1 MGYSTIPVTTSSKPD
16 KAERDDLIAAVN
28 ERGLDLINV
37 DIYTDGNYKTS
48 GFTVKKHSDLLSM
61 CVDGDLGGWEA
72 DTDIRR
78 AMTGVGMAGLV
89 NLVDLAAWHY
99 WNGTDFVL
107 IEYSNIWTLAGI
119 ASYSHP
125 EEPPLLH
132 IDVPNQ
138 FATLLSQLNWPASK
152 VVNRVWGYPPRAD
165 DPWVGYATGCYYHGT
180 TTLGAATVAAH
191 IEDSIQ
197 HLTAMSG
204 SDNTLGWH
212 GQGSEPFNAYCQTR
226 VDVAID
232 TDSTRDEAVAAW
244 WTADSLTKAKLLIQE
259 NCFHGLYGAFYNGTD
274 DTDGKFLDVD
284 VYVNSH
290 KVGSM
295 TLGEA
300 AGKKTYFDVD
310 PSYLNY
316 SGDTTISLRMA
327 SPIPGPDVPFSP
339 PAELWFADFSPAGG
353 TVAGVTG
360 ALPSAKLFY
369 GRAYEYYTYEFS
381 PVDFAA
387 GDFA

>member
-1 MGYSTIPVTTSSKPD
+1 
-16 KAERDDLIAAVN
+16 
-28 ERGLDLINV
+28 V
-37 DIYTDGNYKTS
+37 DIYTDGNVKTS

-61 CVDGDLGGWEA
+61 CVDGDLGGWDA

-78 AMTGVGMAGLV
+78 AMTGVETAGFV

-138 FATLLSQLNWPASK
+138 FATLLSMLNWPASI
-152 VVNRVWGYPPRAD
+152 NTGGWH
-165 DPWVGYATGCYYHGT
+165 GYATGCYYYSAG
-180 TTLGAATVAAH
+180 GSSK
-191 IEDSIQ
+191 EDGIQ
-197 HLTAMSG
+197 HLAPASG
-204 SDNTLGWH
+204 SENILGWH
-212 GQGSEPFNAYCQTR
+212 GQGSPPYVCWCQTR
-226 VDVAID
+226 VDVDID

-244 WTADSLTKAKLLIQE
+244 WTAASLTNVKLCITE
-259 NCFHGLYGAFYNGTD
+259 NYAHGLYNMAYDSGNPDAGH
-274 DTDGKFLDVD
+274 FLDVD
-284 VYVNSH
+284 VYVNGN
-290 KVGSM
+290 KVGSL

-310 PSYLNY
+310 PSFLHY
-316 SGDTTISLRMA
+316 SGMSSISLRMPSA
-327 SPIPGPDVPFSP
+327 IPGPNVPCPGDEIWGAAFS
-339 PAELWFADFSPAGG
+339 LTGG
-353 TVAGVTG
+353 VGWPQIGV
-360 ALPSAKLFY
+360 LPSVRLFY
-369 GRAYEYYTYEFS
+369 GRAYEYSTYEFS